1 MNQPYSQALTKQ
13 HAFLEGFQF
22 DLKQQRLKS
31 PQKSSAL
38 ADLVRPRL
46 KIAIVTETWPPE
58 INGVAHSLL
67 QLCKGLQNQGHKIL
81 LIHPEQRQVCNE
93 FKPHSECLVKA
104 HCIPKY
110 KNLQFGRPQFLKI

>member
-13 HAFLEGFQF
+13 QALLDGFQF

-31 PQKSSAL
+31 PQKSSVL

-67 QLCKGLQNQGHKIL
+67 QLCKGLKKQGHKIL
-81 LIHPEQRQVCNE
+81 LIRPEQKGICAE
-93 FKPHSECLVKA
+93 FQP
-104 HCIPKY
+104 
-110 KNLQFGRPQFLKI
+110 